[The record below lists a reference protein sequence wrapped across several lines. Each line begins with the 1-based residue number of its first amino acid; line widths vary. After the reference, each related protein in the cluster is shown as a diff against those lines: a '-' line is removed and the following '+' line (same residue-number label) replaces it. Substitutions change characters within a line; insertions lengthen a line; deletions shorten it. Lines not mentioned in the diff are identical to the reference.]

1 MSFLRDS
8 SLISAGFATGELVDR
23 PVSELVSA
31 DVSIDESRVGDG
43 IEGSCH
49 RKDGREV
56 PVEVHLGAVQ
66 GRGVSAQAFVIR
78 DEDGEPWLIQGVIFD
93 ITERKIDEEQIA
105 FLAYHDKLTGLPNR
119 LLFEEMLELKPNPAC
134 SIASCYHDGNNLS
147 AGGLIYMAPKD
158 SQAVTVR
165 LSIDEYEALRTFAF
179 VTESSI
185 NEIARRALREFLV
198 AQGRREEFDALLK
211 KARTQYR
218 VALGKLADL

>member
-1 MSFLRDS
+1 
-8 SLISAGFATGELVDR
+8 
-23 PVSELVSA
+23 
-31 DVSIDESRVGDG
+31 
-43 IEGSCH
+43 
-49 RKDGREV
+49 
-56 PVEVHLGAVQ
+56 
-66 GRGVSAQAFVIR
+66 
-78 DEDGEPWLIQGVIFD
+78 
-93 ITERKIDEEQIA
+93 
-105 FLAYHDKLTGLPNR
+105 
-119 LLFEEMLELKPNPAC
+119 
-134 SIASCYHDGNNLS
+134 
-147 AGGLIYMAPKD
+147 MAPKD